1 MACLYCYRWVEL
13 VELSAVRSWKV
24 NPKERKGHCT
34 LNPVWV
40 ETKGDHFCS
49 HLAMK
54 QGGATEGSTLMLAF
68 RDRLSDESA
77 ELSKERKERI
87 RLEKVAK
94 ELRAKLK
101 AAKP

>member
-1 MACLYCYRWVEL
+1 MACLYCYRWVEIGN
-13 VELSAVRSWKV
+13 LSAVQSWKTK
-24 NPKERKGHCT
+24 PKARTGNCT

-68 RDRLSDESA
+68 RERLSDESD

-94 ELRAKLK
+94 DLRAKLK
-101 AAKP
+101 ANT